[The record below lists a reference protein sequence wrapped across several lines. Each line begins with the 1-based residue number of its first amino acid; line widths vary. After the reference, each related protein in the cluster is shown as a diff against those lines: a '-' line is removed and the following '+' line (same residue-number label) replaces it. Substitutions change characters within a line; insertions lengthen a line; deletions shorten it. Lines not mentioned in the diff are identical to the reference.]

1 MGSAFI
7 LILSASAWSPPRW
20 SRPAS
25 VLAARSP
32 FPALLLEKPLPAS
45 VVFPPRWEGDGVRR
59 PLGQM
64 ERLLNARRSWSGAMT
79 TAHVSAAILEGPPPT
94 VSELLAG
101 LEHVLQRHPMLAACV
116 RGKSKYHVPNAQP
129 YPMHSDYLGRA
140 FAYTKELMRTYPD
153 DDIQRFEPSPLPP
166 SELARRALTVVALP
180 SGESTDVEEALE
192 AAWRAGFSEA
202 MDGLVLDEDGDGPLW
217 RLTLYAPSG
226 AGASARSSALVYAA
240 NHAVSD
246 QLSFNRVLS
255 EVLSVL
261 AERRAGRPVA
271 PPTPLPLP
279 PSVEGALLGKEQRQ
293 AEEIKSRLEL
303 LIGRFGDAWGPEL
316 GGRRWLPSWEPGR
329 VRLSTIKYAAWQM
342 AASGMRVLPTWVPAP
357 EQVAAEAAR
366 WEHRARSTRNVFR
379 TLAPATTAALV
390 QACRARGVTASAALC
405 AAAVLGA
412 SDVMGT
418 VVGTAVGAPD
428 GAEVGAVVGAE
439 VAPTAPVAERYKVLQ
454 ALDMRTLNFGEGE
467 AEQPGARDDWSQGT
481 VLAGTGSL
489 DLLLDLPAGAG
500 AAVRAGDTERFW
512 QVAAACHSQTRKWIA
527 DGWGRESLLLFASG
541 WEFMNMN
548 RVVELG
554 SQDHGTLGRAYSS
567 GVSNVGVY
575 AHPTVHG
582 DLALSRLFFGI
593 SQTVSAPSISVS
605 AVTVNGQLCL
615 TVQYATPIWPD
626 EKAEAYADDL
636 VAMLEMMAKGAAA

>member
-1 MGSAFI
+1 
-7 LILSASAWSPPRW
+7 
-20 SRPAS
+20 
-25 VLAARSP
+25 
-32 FPALLLEKPLPAS
+32 
-45 VVFPPRWEGDGVRR
+45 
-59 PLGQM
+59 
-64 ERLLNARRSWSGAMT
+64 MT

-101 LEHVLQRHPMLAACV
+101 LENVLQRHPMLAACV
-116 RGKSKYHVPNAQP
+116 RGKSKYHVPYVPYAQP
-129 YPMHSDYLGRA
+129 YPIHSDYLGRA
-140 FAYTKELMRTYPD
+140 FAYAKELMRTYPD
-153 DDIQRFEPSPLPP
+153 DDIQRSPRRCHRPSWQGARSP
-166 SELARRALTVVALP
+166 SWHCRVGRARMWRKRWRRR
-180 SGESTDVEEALE
+180 G
-192 AAWRAGFSEA
+192 AWGFSEA
-202 MDGLVLDEDGDGPLW
+202 MDGFVLDEDGDGPLW
-217 RLTLYAPSG
+217 WLTLYAPSG
-226 AGASARSSALVYAA
+226 AGASARSSALVFAA

-303 LIGRFGDAWGPEL
+303 LIGRFGNAWGPEL

-329 VRLSTIKYAAWQM
+329 ASLSTIKYAAWQM

-439 VAPTAPVAERYKVLQ
+439 VAPKAPVAERYKVLQ

-575 AHPTVHG
+575 AHPTIHG